1 MVGLK
6 IAIQR
11 KPDFMETRKYS
22 TGTKGR
28 LKMQSDK
35 CKELIRAHSPNLS
48 LATEFIVSIDPDHED
63 NIWQRFQVP
72 EDVLPELEAWLNGGT
87 TPPVP
92 KPAAPNIPAILQRSL
107 KPASKLPTPNLEA
120 AIQVVSRWLSSEVG
134 RVEIQNLTA
143 LEAAEKTLEKFR
155 AQAQS

>member
-1 MVGLK
+1 M
-6 IAIQR
+6 QR
-11 KPDFMETRKYS
+11 
-22 TGTKGR
+22 
-28 LKMQSDK
+28 
-35 CKELIRAHSPNLS
+35 I
-48 LATEFIVSIDPDHED
+48 SIDPDHED

-87 TPPVP
+87 TPPAT
-92 KPAAPNIPAILQRSL
+92 KAAAPNIPAILQRSL

-120 AIQVVSRWLSSEVG
+120 AIQVVSRWLSSEEG